1 MAYIGNVPA
10 EKYSALTQQTFS
22 SPTGT
27 SFTLDQAC
35 TNSKDIALFIDNVRQ
50 NPASYSVSGTSL
62 TTSTISSPSTMY
74 CIFNGRTTETVNP
87 PDDSV
92 GLSQMAS
99 ATDGN
104 LITFDASG
112 NPAYVATGSSGQ
124 VLTSAGAGA
133 PPTFSAAPSHTG
145 NVAFPATQVA
155 SADANTL
162 DDYEE
167 GTWTPVL
174 DGASTTTYN
183 GNTRGHYVKIGK
195 LVYVNWTMH
204 VNAVG
209 DGSAT
214 AIAGLPFT
222 CDTAFVSGTN
232 AVGYHANLGVSVIS
246 IHPTIR
252 ANNTIIDI
260 YGKTSAGA
268 TTTGQSVFVNSARLD
283 CMGVY
288 QIA

>member
-1 MAYIGNVPA
+1 MGYIGQTPTAVPLDA
-10 EKYSALTQQTFS
+10 DDLADDII
-22 SPTGT
+22 
-27 SFTLDQAC
+27 TLA
-35 TNSKDIALFIDNVRQ
+35 K
-50 NPASYSVSGTSL
+50 
-62 TTSTISSPSTMY
+62 
-74 CIFNGRTTETVNP
+74 
-87 PDDSV
+87 
-92 GLSQMAS
+92 MAS
-99 ATDGN
+99 GTDGN
-104 LITFDASG
+104 IITYDASG
-112 NPAYVATGSSGQ
+112 NPAAVATGSSGQ

-133 PPTFSAAPSHTG
+133 PPTFSAAPAHTG
-145 NVAFPATQVA
+145 NVAFPSSQSA
-155 SADANTL
+155 SGDANTL